1 MEGGDPVGHHGRVA
15 PLEKHPK
22 PGPSVADGLPLLLPV
37 GAATLFTSA
46 SATPTSCQPANVSTG
61 EQRDEEKPR
70 NALCAKQV
78 LLNVHSE
85 DRS

>member
-1 MEGGDPVGHHGRVA
+1 MFNIVRWGSCWSMTNGHHGRVA

-61 EQRDEEKPR
+61 EQKDEMR
-70 NALCAKQV
+70 
-78 LLNVHSE
+78 
-85 DRS
+85 